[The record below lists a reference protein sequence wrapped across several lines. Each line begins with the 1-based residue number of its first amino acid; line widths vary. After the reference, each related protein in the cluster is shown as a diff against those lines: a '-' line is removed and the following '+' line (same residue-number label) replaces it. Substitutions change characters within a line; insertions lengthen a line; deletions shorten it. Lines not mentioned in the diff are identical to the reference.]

1 MRFVLALLLI
11 PALALSTTSCAW
23 RKGKKKD
30 YARPLPDGALALRE
44 VDISKMPDVTLTDRD
59 AVHRGI
65 VNSLAFL
72 DKKSTFPQPIAGVEK
87 SQVVASLKAIDGLLT
102 STKTDAEFNAEVKK
116 RFRAFMSIGC
126 DDEGTVLFTG
136 YYTPIF
142 DASRTQDATY
152 LYPIYKRPT
161 DLVMTSSLEIAKQS
175 PGMNPY
181 PDASTI
187 ETSGMLKGQELV
199 WLKDPY
205 EVYLVRVQGSAKLHL
220 PDGGSMEIGYNGT
233 NGYQYKGI
241 GQDLVKDGKIP
252 GDKLSFFTIRE
263 YFRAHPAEVSVY
275 TARNPRY
282 IFFSETKG
290 GPFGSIGQ
298 PVTANVSIAT
308 DKTIFPPGGP
318 VVAAT
323 AMSSGSEDHGKLK
336 DAPNKGITYVGLRLD
351 QDTGGAIR
359 APGRCDLY
367 MGEGE
372 TNERRAGG
380 QYAEGKLYYLI
391 VK

>member
-11 PALALSTTSCAW
+11 PAFVLSTTSCAW

-65 VNSLAFL
+65 ANSLAFL
-72 DKKSTFPQPIAGVEK
+72 DKKSTFPQQIAGVEK

-116 RFRAFMSIGC
+116 HFRAFMSIGC

-152 LYPIYKRPT
+152 HYPIYKRPT
-161 DLVMTSSLEIAKQS
+161 DLVMTTSLEIAKQS

-205 EVYLVRVQGSAKLHL
+205 EAYLVRVQGSAKLHL

-241 GQDLVKDGKIP
+241 GQDLVKDGKIAS
-252 GDKLSFFTIRE
+252 DKLSFFTIRE
-263 YFRAHPAEVSVY
+263 YFHAHPEEVAVY

-298 PVTANVSIAT
+298 PVTADVSIAT

-323 AMSSGSEDHGKLK
+323 ALSSGSEDHGKIK

-372 TNERRAGG
+372 ANERRAGG

>member
-1 MRFVLALLLI
+1 MRFALALLLI
-11 PALALSTTSCAW
+11 PVLALSTTSCAW
-23 RKGKKKD
+23 RKAKQKD

-65 VNSLAFL
+65 AHSLAFL

-87 SQVVASLKAIDGLLT
+87 SQVIASLKAIDGLLT

-116 RFRAFMSIGC
+116 NFRAFMSIGC

-152 LYPIYKRPT
+152 RYPIYKRPT

-205 EVYLVRVQGSAKLHL
+205 EAYLVRVQGSAKLHL
-220 PDGGSMEIGYNGT
+220 IDGGSMEIGYNGT

-263 YFRAHPAEVSVY
+263 YFRAHPEEVAVY

-298 PVTANVSIAT
+298 PVTADVSIAT
-308 DKTIFPPGGP
+308 DKLIFPPGGP

-323 AMSSGSEDHGKLK
+323 ALSSGSEDHGKIK
-336 DAPNKGITYVGLRLD
+336 DAPNKGVTYVGMRLD
-351 QDTGGAIR
+351 QDS
-359 APGRCDLY
+359 
-367 MGEGE
+367 
-372 TNERRAGG
+372 
-380 QYAEGKLYYLI
+380 
-391 VK
+391 V

>member
-1 MRFVLALLLI
+1 MRFALALILI
-11 PALALSTTSCAW
+11 PLLALSTTSCA
-23 RKGKKKD
+23 RKAKKKD

-44 VDISKMPDVTLTDRD
+44 VDISTMPDMAVSDRA
-59 AVHRGI
+59 AVRRGI
-65 VNSLAFL
+65 ANSLAFL
-72 DKKSTFPQPIAGVEK
+72 EKKSTFPQPIGGVEK
-87 SQVVASLKAIDGLLT
+87 SQVIASLKAIDELLT
-102 STKTDAEFNAEVKK
+102 STSSDEQFNAEVKK
-116 RFRAFMSIGC
+116 RFRAYMSIGC
-126 DDEGTVLFTG
+126 DDQGTVLFTG

-142 DASRTQDATY
+142 DASRTATDVY
-152 LYPIYKRPT
+152 RYPIYKRPT
-161 DLVMTSSLEIAKQS
+161 DLVMTTSLEIAKQS

-199 WLKDPY
+199 WMMDPY
-205 EVYLVRVQGSAKLHL
+205 EAYLVRVQGSAKLHL
-220 PDGGSMEIGYNGT
+220 PDGGQMEIGYAGT

-252 GDKLSFFTIRE
+252 SDKLSFFTIRE
-263 YFRAHPAEVSVY
+263 FFRAHPEEVSVY
-275 TARNPRY
+275 TSRNPRY
-282 IFFSETKG
+282 IFFTETKG

-298 PVTANVSIAT
+298 PVTLDVSIAT

-323 AMSSGSEDHGKLK
+323 ALSTGGEDQAKLK
-336 DAPNKGITYVGLRLD
+336 DAPNKGVTYVGLRLD

-372 TNERRAGG
+372 ANERRAGG